1 MPFLCKKYKI
11 DTLFSPNYTC
21 PLFLPGIRSVVT
33 IHDLSFF
40 PLEKLYPLSRRLFKP
55 IIHLSIRASDT
66 VIAVSEFTKKDI
78 LRYIGPFE
86 HKIKV
91 IYEAADQ
98 RFNGPASQKLIDEIK
113 SFIKYRGSI
122 FYLQVFWNRGKILND
137 CFRHSQQYVKR
148 SAIIWLFPEERDG
161 GMIPLTRK

>member
-1 MPFLCKKYKI
+1 M
-11 DTLFSPNYTC
+11 
-21 PLFLPGIRSVVT
+21 
-33 IHDLSFF
+33 
-40 PLEKLYPLSRRLFKP
+40 EKLYPLSRRLFKP

-113 SFIKYRGSI
+113 SFYKIPEVYFIYRFSGTAE
-122 FYLQVFWNRGKILND
+122 ILND

-161 GMIPLTRK
+161 GMIPSPESEILAWRKMSFYRLCFR